1 MNWKIIALQCSQ
13 PVHISEDQEPFVCLF
28 VLFFAQSNALMR
40 DILPQRNIP
49 NADSVREAISQAVL
63 VNHSREDWGISETP
77 RVGKPWDV
85 CDP

>member
-1 MNWKIIALQCSQ
+1 MLYNVLSLSLLVKIRNL
-13 PVHISEDQEPFVCLF
+13 LF
-28 VLFFAQSNALMR
+28 VLFFAKSNALMH

-49 NADSVREAISQAVL
+49 NANSVRQAISQVVL

-77 RVGKPWDV
+77 RVGKPRDV

>member
-1 MNWKIIALQCSQ
+1 M
-13 PVHISEDQEPFVCLF
+13 H
-28 VLFFAQSNALMR
+28 

-49 NADSVREAISQAVL
+49 NADSAREAISQAVL

-77 RVGKPWDV
+77 GVGKPWDV

>member
-1 MNWKIIALQCSQ
+1 MLYNVLSLFILVKIRNLL
-13 PVHISEDQEPFVCLF
+13 FVCLF
-28 VLFFAQSNALMR
+28 VLFFAQSNALMH

-49 NADSVREAISQAVL
+49 NADSAREAISQAVL

>member
-1 MNWKIIALQCSQ
+1 M
-13 PVHISEDQEPFVCLF
+13 H
-28 VLFFAQSNALMR
+28 

-49 NADSVREAISQAVL
+49 NANSVRQAISQVVL

-77 RVGKPWDV
+77 RVGKPRDV